1 MDNKVKET
9 YEAPT
14 MLVLGMGTGTY
25 AVQCREYFPEIAVE
39 GVEIDEKIT
48 ALARE

>member
-14 MLVLGMGTGTY
+14 MLVVEVKMDSVILQMSQMGTEDYNYG
-25 AVQCREYFPEIAVE
+25 
-39 GVEIDEKIT
+39 GLDG
-48 ALARE
+48 